1 MCEYCGCQDVTVIGE
16 LTREHDAVVA
26 LIGRVRQDLADGRWD
41 DVVRRCAQM
50 TGILEPHTVVEEK
63 GLFPLLAD
71 DFPDH
76 VDALQREH
84 REIEAALA
92 EVVAAA
98 PGDPAVTDRLMHTL
112 FELREHIL
120 REQDGVFP
128 AALTSLDGDG
138 WQRVDDVRR
147 QVGSG
152 LGPVPVDR

>member
-26 LIGRVRQDLADGRWD
+26 LIGQVRRDLADGRWD

-98 PGDPAVTDRLMHTL
+98 PGDPAVTDRLMRTL